1 MKGNTMNWLMNR
13 LKEPSSYAAIGVG
26 IIGIGLIINVMELA
40 FIGVA
45 ASILGLIIAE
55 EKK

>member
-1 MKGNTMNWLMNR
+1 MNWLINR

-26 IIGIGLIINVMELA
+26 IIGIGLIIGVMELA